1 MDIFSLMYSVQVSAG
16 KQWDVTSTGT
26 KRGNIKSL
34 VGIVSNIL
42 DTGLSLSCRA
52 TPRRRGERELS
63 GSSRLWTRMETAAC
77 ARTSSLR

>member
-34 VGIVSNIL
+34 VGIVSNLL
-42 DTGLSLSCRA
+42 DTGLSCRA
-52 TPRRRGERELS
+52 IPRRRGGREPS